1 MKMSPFNKEAQK
13 LMAPGII
20 TERGFLGN
28 DKRNY
33 IEIIQDDELKFSS
46 LDLDWNTTA
55 KKLEYLLQEGLK
67 GLGEYRTVDDKWLV
81 KVDETR
87 GKLPSPFKDGLFFK
101 RAVQVKNIFNN
112 AELLFSDLSIHMLK
126 VHHFLQGKGSPFRLE
141 PEHIKSVLG
150 F

>member
-1 MKMSPFNKEAQK
+1 MKMSPFTKEVQE

-20 TERGFLGN
+20 TEQGFLGI

-33 IEIIQDDELKFSS
+33 LEIIQNDELIFSS
-46 LDLDWNTTA
+46 LKLEWNDTA
-55 KKLEYLLQEGLK
+55 EKMEYLLQEGLK
-67 GLGEYRTVDDKWLV
+67 GLGEFRTVDNKWLV

-87 GKLPSPFKDGLFFK
+87 GKLPSPFKDGLCFK
-101 RAVQVKNIFNN
+101 RAVQVKNISNN
-112 AELLFSDLSIHMLK
+112 MELVFSDLSIHMLK

-141 PEHIKSVLG
+141 PENIKLALN